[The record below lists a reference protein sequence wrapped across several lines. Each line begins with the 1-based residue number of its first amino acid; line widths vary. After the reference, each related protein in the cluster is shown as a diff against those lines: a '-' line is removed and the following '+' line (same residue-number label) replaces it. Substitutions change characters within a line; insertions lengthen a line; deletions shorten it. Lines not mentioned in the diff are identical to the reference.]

1 MSTYNYTDEWMFK
14 AFCDGQE
21 KLAREK
27 AQYEARVALE
37 DQQKAAEDQQKAEEK
52 IYDMS
57 SAETAEQRLHR
68 ANMSS
73 QINWPEKEQPL
84 TQAERRGLSEQAF
97 NALSAETRLAIANEA
112 MYARD
117 GFAKKRLKR

>member
-1 MSTYNYTDEWMFK
+1 MNTYSDTPMFK

-27 AQYEARVALE
+27 AEYEARSACE
-37 DQQKAAEDQQKAEEK
+37 AQQKAEER

-57 SAETAEQRLHR
+57 PAETAEQKLNR
-68 ANMSS
+68 ANMSA
-73 QINWPEKEQPL
+73 QINWPAKEQPL

-117 GFAKKRLKR
+117 GFAKKGRKG